1 VLDDVL
7 VAAALANVSEIFVSF
22 QGEGVHAGRR
32 QLFVRFGGCPLRCR
46 YCDTPESL
54 KPVPRCRIL
63 GPDGSHGRK
72 NPLDVA
78 TLEGEIETLRRAAPP
93 LHAVA
98 VTGGEPLA
106 QTEFL
111 EAWLGSRDRSLPVLL
126 ETAGIWPTRLARVL
140 PFVDIVSL
148 DFKCPSNT
156 GERARW
162 DEHEACL
169 TAAVGAGC
177 DVYVKMP
184 IDAGTLADEV
194 AHGARLAAGAARP
207 VPLLLTPLAAPEGTR
222 LLIDAAGLERLHAIA
237 SHEHGDVRILPQ
249 LHKVLSIP

>member
-1 VLDDVL
+1 MLDETP
-7 VAAALANVSEIFVSF
+7 VAEVLANVSEIFVSF

-54 KPVPRCRIL
+54 KPVPRCRVL
-63 GPDGSHGRK
+63 GPDGLYERP
-72 NPLDVA
+72 NPLAVA
-78 TLEGEIETLRRAAPP
+78 ALEAEIETLRRTAPP
-93 LHAVA
+93 LHALA
-98 VTGGEPLA
+98 ITGGEPLA

-111 EAWLGSRDRSLPVLL
+111 EAWLASRRPPLPLLL
-126 ETAGIWPTRLARVL
+126 ETAGIWPQRLARLL

-148 DFKCPSNT
+148 DMKCPSNT

-169 TAAVGAGC
+169 AAAVVAGR

-184 IDAGTLADEV
+184 VDAGTAPDEV
-194 AHGARLAAGAARP
+194 ARGARLVATAGRP
-207 VPLLLTPLAAPEGTR
+207 VPLLLTPLTTPDGSR
-222 LLIDAAGLERLHAIA
+222 MLIDAHGLERLHAVA
-237 SHEHGDVRILPQ
+237 SREHADVRILPQ